1 MKRRH
6 TCLYG
11 HKWGITLIWNR
22 YLVSVTLTTIE
33 DAMRPKKKTLETEA
47 EVKPDASIVD
57 FYEYL

>member
-1 MKRRH
+1 M
-6 TCLYG
+6 
-11 HKWGITLIWNR
+11 
-22 YLVSVTLTTIE
+22 SVTLTTIE